1 MNTGFIRRGL
11 DLLENTGL
19 HQLGALAD
27 KRRRRLH
34 PGGVVTFI
42 NDRNINYSNICISR
56 CRFCAF
62 YSNRNG
68 PRAYLLS
75 YEEIGRKIDQAK
87 DCGAVQ
93 ILLQGGLHPDLGLD
107 WYLGLLR
114 FIKRCHPIHVH
125 GFSAPEIDHIG
136 RVSGLSDERV
146 IGKLAQAGLDSIP
159 GGGAEMLCARIRR
172 LVSPRKLGV
181 RRWLKIH
188 ETAHGLGLKTT
199 ATMVY
204 GLGESMREI
213 AIHLRHIH
221 SLQERTGGFTAFI
234 PWSFQP
240 ANTRLPLEK
249 TTPALY
255 LRILAASRVLLD
267 NVPNIQASWVTQGP
281 DIAQLAFY
289 FGAND
294 FGSTMLEENVVRAAG
309 CSFKVMDEKAIARLI
324 RQAGFHPALR
334 KQDYSIVRKL

>member
-1 MNTGFIRRGL
+1 MSNGFLRRGL
-11 DLLENTGL
+11 DLLESTSL

-27 KRRRRLH
+27 RVRRWLH
-34 PGGVVTFI
+34 PEGIVTFI

-62 YSNRNG
+62 YRTPKD
-68 PRAYLLS
+68 PRVYLLS
-75 YEEIGRKIDQAK
+75 SEEIGRKIDEAK
-87 DCGAVQ
+87 SRGAVQ

-107 WYLGLLR
+107 WYLELLR
-114 FIKRCHPIHVH
+114 YIKRYHPIHVH
-125 GFSAPEIDHIG
+125 GFSAPEIDHIS
-136 RVSGLSDERV
+136 RVSGLSHERV
-146 IGKLAQAGLDSIP
+146 IEKLAEAGLDSIP
-159 GGGAEMLCARIRR
+159 GGGAEILCSRIRR
-172 LVSPRKLGV
+172 LISPRKLGV
-181 RRWLKIH
+181 RHWLRIH
-188 ETAHGLGLKTT
+188 ETAHSLGLKTT

-204 GLGESMREI
+204 GLGERMSEI
-213 AIHLRHIH
+213 VVHLRHIH
-221 SLQERTGGFTAFI
+221 SLQGRTGGFTAFI

-255 LRILAASRVLLD
+255 LRILAASRILLD

-281 DIAQLAFY
+281 DIAQLALY

-309 CSFKVMDEKAIARLI
+309 CSFKVMDEKPIARLI
-324 RQAGFHPALR
+324 RQAGFRPALR
-334 KQDYSIVRKL
+334 SQDYSIIRKL

>member
-27 KRRRRLH
+27 RVRRRLH
-34 PGGVVTFI
+34 PEGIVTFI

-62 YSNRNG
+62 YRTG
-68 PRAYLLS
+68 KDPRAYLLS
-75 YEEIGRKIDQAK
+75 YDEIGRKIDGAK
-87 DCGAVQ
+87 SCGAVQ
-93 ILLQGGLHPDLGLD
+93 ILLQGGLHPELSLD

-114 FIKRCHPIHVH
+114 YIKAHHPIHVH
-125 GFSAPEIDHIG
+125 GFSAPEIDHLS
-136 RVSGLSDERV
+136 RVSGLSHERV
-146 IGKLAQAGLDSIP
+146 IKQLAEAGLDSIP
-159 GGGAEMLCARIRR
+159 GGGAEILCARIRSR
-172 LVSPRKLGV
+172 ISPRKLGV
-181 RRWLKIH
+181 RRWLKVH

-204 GLGESMREI
+204 GLGESSREI
-213 AIHLRHIH
+213 AVHLRHIH

-240 ANTRLPLEK
+240 ANTRLRIEK

-255 LRILAASRVLLD
+255 LHILAASRILLD

-281 DIAQLAFY
+281 EIAQLALY

-309 CSFKVMDEKAIARLI
+309 CSFKVMNQKTIAGLI
-324 RQAGFHPALR
+324 RQAGFRPALR
-334 KQDYSIVRKL
+334 KQDYSIIRML